1 MILRP
6 SRNLGVLL
14 LFLFAGWTHSFSNAA
29 PASERN
35 GMLVVV
41 VTWGDDNLTPANDV
55 YIEAHGYVV
64 SLAQEKSYVLK
75 MVHDGRYEVSLPPAV
90 YDVFISEGTSKP
102 RCKRV
107 LIRPGKTNTWDL
119 NLVTDLVYTLK

>member
-1 MILRP
+1 
-6 SRNLGVLL
+6 
-14 LFLFAGWTHSFSNAA
+14 
-29 PASERN
+29 
-35 GMLVVV
+35 MLVVL

-102 RCKRV
+102 RCRRV
-107 LIRPGKTNTWDL
+107 LISPKKTNTWSL
-119 NLVTDLVYTLK
+119 NLVTDLVYTEK